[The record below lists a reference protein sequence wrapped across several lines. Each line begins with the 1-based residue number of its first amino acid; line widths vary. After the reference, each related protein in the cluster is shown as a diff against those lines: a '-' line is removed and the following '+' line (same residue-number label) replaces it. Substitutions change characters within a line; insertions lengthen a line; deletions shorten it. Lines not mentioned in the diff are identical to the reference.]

1 VTRREEID
9 IDDVL
14 YVVGDCLG
22 KADAC
27 ITAAERLCEQ
37 SGAGVITADDDA
49 DGADADADDDGHDDD
64 NDPGRV
70 RNNLEHLVESA
81 KESVRAA
88 QYAHRQALA
97 KLDRYCAG
105 PVQGDEPTTVKRRGK
120 A

>member
-1 VTRREEID
+1 VTRREELD

-14 YVVGDCLG
+14 YVVGDNLG

-37 SGAGVITADDDA
+37 GGAGVITADDDGD
-49 DGADADADDDGHDDD
+49 DGDEHGHDDD

-70 RNNLEHLVESA
+70 RNNVEHLIESA
-81 KESVRAA
+81 KEAVRAA
-88 QYAHRQALA
+88 QYAHRQTLA

-105 PVQGDEPTTVKRRGK
+105 PVQGDGPTSVKRRGK

>member
-1 VTRREEID
+1 MTRREELD

-14 YVVGDCLG
+14 YVVGDNLG
-22 KADAC
+22 RADAC
-27 ITAAERLCEQ
+27 ITAAERLFGQ
-37 SGAGVITADDDA
+37 PGASAIAADDDD
-49 DGADADADDDGHDDD
+49 DGADDDGDEHDDD
-64 NDPGRV
+64 NDPNRV

-88 QYAHRQALA
+88 QYAHRQVLA

-105 PVQGDEPTTVKRRGK
+105 PVPGDEPTIAKRRGK

>member
-1 VTRREEID
+1 VTRREELD

-27 ITAAERLCEQ
+27 ITAAERLFEQ
-37 SGAGVITADDDA
+37 GGAGAITADDD
-49 DGADADADDDGHDDD
+49 GADDDEHGHDDD

-81 KESVRAA
+81 KEAVRAA
-88 QYAHRQALA
+88 QYAHGQALA
-97 KLDRYCAG
+97 KLDRYCAK
-105 PVQGDEPTTVKRRGK
+105 PVQGDEPTIVKRRGK

>member
-1 VTRREEID
+1 VTRREELD

-27 ITAAERLCEQ
+27 ITAAERLFEQ
-37 SGAGVITADDDA
+37 GGASAITADDD
-49 DGADADADDDGHDDD
+49 GADDDDDEHGHDDD

-81 KESVRAA
+81 KEAVRAA
-88 QYAHRQALA
+88 QYAHGQALA
-97 KLDRYCAG
+97 KLDRYCAER
-105 PVQGDEPTTVKRRGK
+105 VQGDEPTIVKRRGK